1 VEGKIV
7 VVSPEELARQNI
19 DRLLAQA
26 GWHVCDASATNI
38 HAARGVAIRE
48 FPLKPGHGF
57 ADYLLYVDGKAAGV
71 IEAKKEGVTLSGVET
86 QSGKYTQG
94 LPDGLPRWRNPL
106 PFSYQSTGIET
117 RFTNG
122 LDPEPRSRPVFAF
135 HKPEMI
141 AEWLAYLPSPAGGR
155 GAGGEGASHAAEPD
169 ASFLARLQ
177 SMPQLAKEGLWPAQ
191 VTAIQNLEQSLRE
204 NRPRALI
211 QMATG
216 SGKTFT
222 AISLIYRLIK
232 FGGARRVLFLV
243 DRGNLADQTLKEFQQ
258 YASPY
263 NNFKFT
269 EEYIVQRLQGN
280 TIDTTARVCICT
292 IQRLYSML
300 KGRDLPE
307 DLEEVSAENLLL
319 PSPAGGRGAGGEGG
333 GLFAKPDPIEY
344 NPAFPIESFDIIV
357 TDECHRSIYN
367 LWAQVLEY
375 FDSYLIGLT
384 ATPSKQT
391 FGFFKQ
397 NLVMEYNHEM
407 AVADG
412 VNVNYDVYRI
422 RTKITEAGSKVESG
436 YSVQIQERDTRKKRW
451 EKLDDDFS
459 YDPSQLDRDVVA
471 PDQIRKII
479 QTYRD
484 KLFTEIFPGRTWVPK
499 TLIFAKDDA
508 HAENIVEI
516 LREEFGK
523 GNDFAQKITYRTTG
537 AKPKDLINEFRTSP
551 MPRVAVTVDMI
562 ATGTDIKAVE
572 VVMFMRAVKS
582 RSFFEQMKGRG
593 VRIIKSD
600 DLQSVTPDATA
611 KDHFVIVDAV
621 GVCEQDKT
629 DSRPM
634 ESKPTVSFEK
644 LMQAIAFGNTEDDVL
659 TSLAGRL
666 ARMEH
671 RMSAEDD
678 KQIRALTGGLG
689 LKDLAHQI
697 IASLDPDAELPLPP
711 GEGWGEGAVLPSPAS
726 GRGAGGEGAQAVRTQ
741 LIHQAVLPLHDPKLR
756 EAICEIKKKNEIVID
771 HVSADEVLEAT
782 FSAEAL
788 DRAKGMVQS
797 FEQFI
802 NDHKDEITAL
812 QVLYSK
818 PYKHRLTFDAVKELA
833 DAIEKPPYLWNE
845 SQLWNAYAALEK
857 SKVKGASAKRILT
870 DLVSLVRFAIH
881 QDNELIPFPERVNAN
896 FKAWLAQQ
904 QSLPSPASGG
914 GAGGEGAATVRPE
927 PVEGQ
932 HTTSRFTPE
941 QLQWLEMIRDHI
953 AANLSIEPDDFEYAP
968 FSQQGGLGKV
978 HQLFGDELN
987 AIIEDLNESLA
998 A

>member
-1 VEGKIV
+1 MAESEKI
-7 VVSPEELARQNI
+7 ARENI
-19 DRLLAQA
+19 DKLLDAA
-26 GWHVCDASATNI
+26 GWRIQDVASANI

-48 FPLKPGHGF
+48 FPLKSGYGF
-57 ADYLLYVDGKAAGV
+57 ADYMLYVDGQAAGV

-86 QSGKYTQG
+86 QADKYTKG
-94 LPDGLPRWRNPL
+94 LPDGLPRWQNPL
-106 PFSYQSTGIET
+106 PFSYQSTGVET

-122 LDPEPRSRPVFAF
+122 FDPAPRSRPVFAF
-135 HKPEMI
+135 HRPELV
-141 AEWLAYLPSPAGGR
+141 AKWLDDARTSEELRQQNKAADAVGNDYLQAG
-155 GAGGEGASHAAEPD
+155 AT
-169 ASFLARLQ
+169 FLARMAD
-177 SMPQLAKEGLWPAQ
+177 MPPIRKQGLWPAQ
-191 VTAIQNLEQSLRE
+191 LTAIENLEQSLKE

-222 AISLIYRLIK
+222 AISFIYRLIK
-232 FGGARRVLFLV
+232 FAGARRILFLV

-269 EEYIVQRLQGN
+269 EEYIVQRLTGN
-280 TIDTTARVCICT
+280 TLDTTARVCICT
-292 IQRLYSML
+292 IQRMYSML
-300 KGRDLPE
+300 KGRELAE
-307 DLEEVSAENLLL
+307 DLEDESVDKI
-319 PSPAGGRGAGGEGG
+319 G
-333 GLFAKPDPIEY
+333 GLFKEPEPIEY
-344 NPAFPIESFDIIV
+344 NPSIPIETFDIIV

-391 FGFFKQ
+391 FGFFHQ

-422 RTKITEAGSKVESG
+422 RTQITEAGSKVESG
-436 YSVQIQERDTRKKRW
+436 YAVQVMERDTRKKRW
-451 EKLDDDFS
+451 QELDDDFS
-459 YDPSQLDRDVVA
+459 YDPNQLDRDVVA
-471 PDQIRKII
+471 PDQIRTII
-479 QTYRD
+479 RTFRD
-484 KLFTEIFPGRTWVPK
+484 KLFTEIFPGREWVPK

-516 LREEFGK
+516 VREEFGK

-572 VVMFMRAVKS
+572 VVIFMRAVKS
-582 RSFFEQMKGRG
+582 RAFFEQMKGRG
-593 VRIIKSD
+593 VRVIKSD
-600 DLQSVTPDATA
+600 DLQSVTPDAKA

-634 ESKPTVSFEK
+634 EQKPTVSFDK
-644 LMQAIAFGNTEDDVL
+644 LMQAVAFGNTEDDVL

-678 KQIRALTGGLG
+678 KRIRALSGGLSV
-689 LKDLAHQI
+689 KDLSHRIVAALNPDRYIEQAKADLGIAPNDDRPIPDKALNAARQKIIQEAVKPLHTPELRQI
-697 IASLDPDAELPLPP
+697 ID
-711 GEGWGEGAVLPSPAS
+711 
-726 GRGAGGEGAQAVRTQ
+726 
-741 LIHQAVLPLHDPKLR
+741 
-756 EAICEIKKKNEIVID
+756 EIKKKNEVVID
-771 HVSADEVLEAT
+771 IISPDKLLSAG
-782 FSAEAL
+782 FSAGAL

-802 NDHKDEITAL
+802 AEHKDEITAL

-818 PYKHRLTFDAVKELA
+818 PYKQRLTFDAVKELA

-857 SKVKGASAKRILT
+857 SKVKGASGKRILT

-896 FKAWLAQQ
+896 FNAWLASQQ
-904 QSLPSPASGG
+904 GTLSSTSGR
-914 GAGGEGAATVRPE
+914 GAGGEG
-927 PVEGQ
+927 GN
-932 HTTSRFTPE
+932 FTPE
-941 QLQWLEMIRDHI
+941 QLKWLGMIRDHI
-953 AANLSIEPDDFEYAP
+953 AANLGIEPDDFEYAP
-968 FSQQGGLGKV
+968 FAQEGGLGRV
-978 HQLFGDELN
+978 YQLFGDRLSVIIDELN
-987 AIIEDLNESLA
+987 GALA